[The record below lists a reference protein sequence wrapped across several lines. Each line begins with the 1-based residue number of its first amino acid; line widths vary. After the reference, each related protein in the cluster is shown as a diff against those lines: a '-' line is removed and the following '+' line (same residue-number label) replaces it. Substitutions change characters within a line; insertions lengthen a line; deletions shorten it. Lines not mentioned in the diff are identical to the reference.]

1 MSNDSFTE
9 FSSQSWLSRLGGAIK
24 GVLVGV
30 LLFIVSFPL
39 LWWNEGRAVH
49 TAMGLKEAGGSVV
62 SVSADKLD
70 PSQDKKLVYTTGMAT
85 TTETI
90 SDPQF
95 GISETAIKLRR
106 NVSMYQWTEKQST
119 EEVKKFGGGTE
130 KKTTYSYEKGW
141 SDKAID
147 SKKFKQPV
155 NHSNPAMHY
164 DPQTLTAKLVTI
176 GAMKLS
182 AGLKEQM
189 NGFEAI
195 ALDDKRKDNLPEEC
209 RKQAVLEQNQF
220 YLPGDATQA
229 AVDPANPA
237 IGDLRIS
244 FEVVRPAE
252 VSIMARPIGDT
263 LEPWQSSTGTTIEK
277 LVSGVVSPEN
287 MIGAWKPRMPR

>member
-1 MSNDSFTE
+1 M
-9 FSSQSWLSRLGGAIK
+9 R
-24 GVLVGV
+24 
-30 LLFIVSFPL
+30 
-39 LWWNEGRAVH
+39 
-49 TAMGLKEAGGSVV
+49 
-62 SVSADKLD
+62 
-70 PSQDKKLVYTTGMAT
+70 
-85 TTETI
+85 
-90 SDPQF
+90 
-95 GISETAIKLRR
+95 
-106 NVSMYQWTEKQST
+106 
-119 EEVKKFGGGTE
+119 
-130 KKTTYSYEKGW
+130 
-141 SDKAID
+141 
-147 SKKFKQPV
+147 
-155 NHSNPAMHY
+155 Y

-287 MIGAWKPRMPR
+287 MIGAMEAENATLTWILRGVGFVLMAFGIGLVFAPLAVLADVLPFLGDMLRMGVGLFAGLVAGALSLVTIAVAWLAYRPLLGIGLLVLAVGLIVALRMLTRRRRPAAAG